1 MYIYRAVCTGN
12 FIYCVHLAQRGPAA
26 PSPPGDVPEPGW
38 HRRKQRGP
46 LGATSTHGAESV
58 TGEGSGFPSALGH
71 PEDRRCPKQL
81 FPDEE
86 CGRGESGGCDG
97 D

>member
-1 MYIYRAVCTGN
+1 MYIYRAICTGN
-12 FIYCVHLAQRGPAA
+12 FIYRAHLAQRGPAA
-26 PSPPGDVPEPGW
+26 PSLRGDAPEPGW

-46 LGATSTHGAESV
+46 LRATSTHGAESF
-58 TGEGSGFPSALGH
+58 TCERSRFPSALGH

-81 FPDEE
+81 FPYEGW
-86 CGRGESGGCDG
+86 GRGESGGSDG